1 MPVLNPNVLTLADH
15 AKRFGPDGKPAAI
28 VELLRQTNPILD
40 DMMFMEGNLPT
51 GHRITMRTGL
61 PSVYWRLINAGV
73 PTSKS
78 TTAQVDEHSGL
89 LEAWSEIDVELARLN
104 GATPQF
110 RMSEA
115 SAFIEAMNQEM
126 AQTVFYGNSQLA
138 PEEFTGLAPRY
149 SSLSASVAN
158 SRNVLDGGGTGS
170 DNTSI
175 WLIGWGDNGIT
186 GIFPKGS
193 SAGLDHNDFGEV
205 TAEVTTNSMNALGGT
220 RMRVLQER
228 FVWKA
233 GLALR
238 DWRYIVR
245 IANIDVSDLGGETP
259 ANLIEL
265 MNEAIY
271 LIPQLGNVR
280 PAFYM
285 NRQVAHALDNQR
297 RSDVIAGGGITW
309 ETVDG
314 KRMGQ
319 FNGVTVRPTDAIL
332 STESRVV

>member
-28 VELLRQTNPILD
+28 VELLKSTNPILE

-61 PSVYWRLINAGV
+61 PTVYWRLINAGV

-89 LEAWSEIDVELARLN
+89 LEAWSEVDVELAKLN
-104 GATPQF
+104 GATSQF

-126 AQTVFYGNSQLA
+126 AATVFYGNSALA
-138 PEEFTGLAPRY
+138 PEEFTGLSPRY
-149 SSLSASVAN
+149 SSLSTAIAN
-158 SRNVLDGGGTGS
+158 SRNVLDAGGTGS
-170 DNTSI
+170 DNSSI

-193 SAGLDHNDFGEV
+193 TAGLDHNDFGEV
-205 TAEVTTNSMNALGGT
+205 TAEVTTNSINALGGT

-245 IANIDVSDLGGETP
+245 IANIDISDLDTVD
-259 ANLIEL
+259 AAALISL
-265 MNEAIY
+265 MTEALY
-271 LIPQLGNVR
+271 LIPALGNVS

-285 NRQVAHALDNQR
+285 NRQLAHALDVQR
-297 RSDVIAGGGITW
+297 RADVVAGGGITW
-309 ETVDG
+309 ESVDG
-314 KRMGQ
+314 RRSGSFQ
-319 FNGVTVRPTDAIL
+319 GIPVRVTDAIL
-332 STESRVV
+332 NTEARVV